1 MELISKF
8 DKFVVFGSNGL
19 AGSAIYRFLIKSG
32 YKKILKPNRKELNL
46 LNFEDVKNWFD
57 FKRPDIVIIA
67 AAKVGGIQA
76 NDIYSADFI

>member
-19 AGSAIYRFLIKSG
+19 VGSAICRYLIKSG

-46 LNFEDVKNWFD
+46 LNFEDVKNWF
-57 FKRPDIVIIA
+57 
-67 AAKVGGIQA
+67 
-76 NDIYSADFI
+76 